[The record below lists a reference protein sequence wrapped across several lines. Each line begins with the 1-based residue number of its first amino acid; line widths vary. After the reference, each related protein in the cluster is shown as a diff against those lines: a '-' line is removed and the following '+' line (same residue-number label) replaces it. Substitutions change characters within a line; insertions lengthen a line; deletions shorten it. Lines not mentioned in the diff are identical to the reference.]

1 MHAVNSMDLYD
12 RYGHRKYLTTPEIYA
27 FLRAADAA
35 PPEVNTFCRTLVY
48 SGARISEVLALSAD
62 RVDIADGLLIFESL
76 KKRRRGIYRAV
87 PVPPVF
93 LQMLA
98 EIHGLAAVRR
108 APDGGRGARLW
119 SWSRATAWRRVC
131 EVMDAASITGM
142 HATPKGLRHG
152 FGIRAVT
159 KGIPLNLTQRWLGHA
174 DIATTAI
181 YANAVGAE
189 ERLLAQRMWE

>member
-1 MHAVNSMDLYD
+1 MDLYD
-12 RYGHRKYLTTPEIYA
+12 RYGSRKYLTTPEWHA

-35 PPEVNTFCRTLVY
+35 PPEVNTFCRTLAY

-87 PVPPVF
+87 PVPPGL

-98 EIHGLAAVRR
+98 EIHGLAAARR
-108 APDGGRGARLW
+108 APDGGRSARLW
-119 SWSRATAWRRVC
+119 GWSRATAWRRVC

-159 KGIPLNLTQRWLGHA
+159 KGVPLNLTQRWLGHSQLS
-174 DIATTAI
+174 TTAI
-181 YANAVGAE
+181 YAHAVGAE